1 MSFNFSKTLVAFVL
15 IFSFATHSF
24 SQERTLGTW
33 KAFMPY
39 ANCFGVFD
47 AGDKVYAIG
56 IKSVYTYEK
65 NTGVIQ
71 TYDKASGLNDIGVK
85 IAAYDPAS
93 HALVIA
99 YDNSNIDIIYNGTDV
114 YNIPE
119 IKNQNS
125 VSAVNI
131 NGISFYNGDAYISSD
146 IGITVINMVRKEI
159 SNTYI
164 IGANGGQVKVYSAAT
179 DGVNIYA
186 ATDEGVKHAD
196 YNSTN
201 LQNFNNWSLFSLADS
216 LPKKKATYV
225 ATFNNKAY
233 AVIGTNNTDTL
244 YEFNGTY
251 WSYKYSDLNN
261 TFSSVSANSNTL
273 YFTTQ
278 GNVVT
283 DGKNGKI
290 DASGN
295 VSANLA
301 QHPRPTGWFEGNGTN
316 WEGDLYVGLIKNN
329 NGNIETIVP
338 NGPFSTR
345 VSDLEI
351 ENGVLYVSSGGADDI
366 WAPLFIKDGFFVYNN
381 SSWTNYNLYTN
392 PELDTFPGIVAI
404 VDIPEKNQVYLASF
418 LRGLGVFDKTTK
430 RVTIINKDNN
440 LLYNSFFELT
450 SNTTLDTRLSAM
462 AKDKYN
468 NLWICNA
475 GADKAI
481 KLLKNTGDWA
491 QFRIPYNYG
500 LMKKIVIDQN
510 DQLWAPLR
518 TLGAGLLVW
527 SYNQTIDDPSDDVS
541 RVLYTGA
548 GAGGLPDA
556 NVYCLAEDKDG
567 NMWVGTEQGIA
578 VFYCA
583 GSVLTQNGCDADQ
596 IKVERDGYIGYLFGS
611 ESVRAIAV
619 DAANR
624 KWIGTT
630 SGLWLISDDGKKE
643 LLKFTTENSPLP
655 DNQITDIAIND
666 ITGEVFIGTSKGLV
680 SYQGDAIA
688 ECTDCD
694 GALVYPNP
702 VKPDY
707 SGPIAIK
714 GLTENAY
721 VKITDISGTLV
732 YQGKANGSQMI
743 WDGKGYNGARAKTG
757 VYLVFSS
764 TDLGKERKVAKILL
778 TN

>member
-1 MSFNFSKTLVAFVL
+1 
-15 IFSFATHSF
+15 
-24 SQERTLGTW
+24 
-33 KAFMPY
+33 MPY

-85 IAAYDPAS
+85 IAAYDPVS

-99 YDNSNIDIIYNGTDV
+99 YENSNIDIIYNGTDV

-131 NGISFYNGDAYISSD
+131 NGISFYDGDAYISSD

-164 IGANGGQVKVYSAAT
+164 IGSNGEQVKVYSAAT
-179 DGVNIYA
+179 DGVNIFA

-244 YEFNGTY
+244 YEFNGSH

-261 TFSSVSANSNTL
+261 TFSSISLNNNTL

-338 NGPFSTR
+338 NGPFSSSTVDIN
-345 VSDLEI
+345 VS
-351 ENGVLYVSSGGADDI
+351 ENTVYVCSGGADELWSPI
-366 WAPLFIKDGFFVYNN
+366 FSEEGFYIYKNDTWTSYNQF
-381 SSWTNYNLYTN
+381 TNA
-392 PELDTFPGIVAI
+392 ELDTFYGVLASAVVPSKRKA
-404 VDIPEKNQVYLASF
+404 YFASF
-418 LRGLGVFDKTTK
+418 LYGLAEFDLDTK
-430 RVTIINKDNN
+430 AFKFYNRNN
-440 LLYNSFFELT
+440 TPALELT
-450 SNTTLDTRLSAM
+450 AGTTLDTRISSM
-462 AKDKYN
+462 AVDRYD
-468 NLWICNA
+468 NLWVGNA
-475 GADKAI
+475 GASKPV
-481 KLLKNTGDWA
+481 KVLKSTGEWKQFSLPYNTGI
-491 QFRIPYNYG
+491 F
-500 LMKKIVIDQN
+500 KKIVIDQN
-510 DQLWAPLR
+510 DQLWAPLKR
-518 TLGAGLLVW
+518 SGGGAFGL
-527 SYNQTIDDPSDDVS
+527 
-541 RVLYTGA
+541 
-548 GAGGLPDA
+548 
-556 NVYCLAEDKDG
+556 
-567 NMWVGTEQGIA
+567 
-578 VFYCA
+578 
-583 GSVLTQNGCDADQ
+583 
-596 IKVERDGYIGYLFGS
+596 
-611 ESVRAIAV
+611 
-619 DAANR
+619 
-624 KWIGTT
+624 
-630 SGLWLISDDGKKE
+630 E
-643 LLKFTTENSPLP
+643 LQS
-655 DNQITDIAIND
+655 
-666 ITGEVFIGTSKGLV
+666 
-680 SYQGDAIA
+680 
-688 ECTDCD
+688 
-694 GALVYPNP
+694 NP
-702 VKPDY
+702 
-707 SGPIAIK
+707 G
-714 GLTENAY
+714 
-721 VKITDISGTLV
+721 
-732 YQGKANGSQMI
+732 
-743 WDGKGYNGARAKTG
+743 
-757 VYLVFSS
+757 
-764 TDLGKERKVAKILL
+764 
-778 TN
+778 